1 MARPPARLVPSPRHR
16 AKLLLRTLDLE
27 TPMSRP
33 IRNAALL
40 AVALVAVA
48 IVPGAVEAQL
58 MNMPLPELP
67 ADQEMLVVEVD
78 LPPGRTSQPHRH
90 NAHVFVYVLEGTVR
104 MQVEGGELM
113 TLTEGQMFYENPND
127 IHTVSENASDTEPA
141 RILVHILK
149 TVGVPVTTPVGNR

>member
-1 MARPPARLVPSPRHR
+1 
-16 AKLLLRTLDLE
+16 
-27 TPMSRP
+27 MSRLIP
-33 IRNAALL
+33 KAALTAAAL
-40 AVALVAVA
+40 AGLVLL
-48 IVPGAVEAQL
+48 PGVVEAQL

-113 TLTEGQMFYENPND
+113 TLSAGQMFYENPND

-149 TVGVPVTTPVGNR
+149 TVGVPVTTPVGNH

>member
-1 MARPPARLVPSPRHR
+1 MSRLIPK
-16 AKLLLRTLDLE
+16 AALTAAALAGLLLF
-27 TPMSRP
+27 
-33 IRNAALL
+33 
-40 AVALVAVA
+40 
-48 IVPGAVEAQL
+48 PGVVEAQL

-113 TLTEGQMFYENPND
+113 TLSAGQMFYENPND

-149 TVGVPVTTPVGNR
+149 TVGVPVTTPVGNH